1 MTSSVRKLASEI
13 IASVEPPAVMRT
25 GMTGVH
31 HLAAADGTRIAWRT
45 RAARVGEP
53 RRPSFL
59 LTNGLSTTD
68 EFWGPLAGVLTA
80 DHEVV
85 DWWYRG
91 HGESESSRS
100 GDYAIA
106 THADDLRRVAEAAQ
120 GVGGRGEP
128 PVHVAFSM
136 GVTVVLE
143 LYRVRPDLVG
153 AMVLVAGG
161 ADHPYASS
169 RVLGAA
175 VVRRAVRSALRAAA
189 PLVPGRSTLTTKL
202 MASPLLY
209 TLARSI
215 GAIGAAAPRPAVE
228 RFFRAVGTMDLRAY
242 FGTLRSLM
250 DARASDVLPRVGVPV
265 LVVAP
270 GRDVMALRGDLT
282 ALRDSIPGAQWMELP
297 DTSHAILLEA
307 GVAIADRIRAFC
319 ASAPSQ

>member
-1 MTSSVRKLASEI
+1 MSEVPTAPTTAI
-13 IASVEPPAVMRT
+13 
-25 GMTGVH
+25 H

-45 RAARVGEP
+45 RAARGAEP
-53 RRPSFL
+53 RRPAFL

-68 EFWGPLAGVLTA
+68 EFWGPLAGALA
-80 DHEVV
+80 DHDVI

-100 GDYAIA
+100 GDYAVA

-120 GVGGRGEP
+120 GVTGRSES

-143 LYRVRPDLVG
+143 LYRLRPDLVG
-153 AMVLVAGG
+153 AMVLIAGG

-169 RVLGAA
+169 RVLGAPL
-175 VVRRAVRSALRAAA
+175 VRRAVRSALRAAE
-189 PLVPGRSTLTTKL
+189 PLVPERSTLTMEL

-209 TLARSI
+209 TLARST
-215 GAIGAAAPRPAVE
+215 GAIGAAAPRPEVE
-228 RFFRAVGTMDLRAY
+228 RFFRAVGAMDLRAY
-242 FGTLRSLM
+242 FGTLRSLL
-250 DARASDVLPRVGVPV
+250 DARASDVLPRVRVPV

-270 GRDVMALRGDLT
+270 ERDVMALRGDLM
-282 ALRDSIPGAQWMELP
+282 ALRVSIPGAQWMELP

-307 GVAIADRIRAFC
+307 GGAVADRIRTFC
-319 ASAPSQ
+319 ASAILSDSARRGR